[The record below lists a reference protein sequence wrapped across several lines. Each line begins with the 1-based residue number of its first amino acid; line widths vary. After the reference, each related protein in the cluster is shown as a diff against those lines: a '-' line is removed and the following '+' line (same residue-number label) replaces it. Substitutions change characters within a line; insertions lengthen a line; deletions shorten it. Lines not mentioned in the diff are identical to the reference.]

1 MNHNFHSLAA
11 LLRETPNKRK
21 VICITGRLAAGKT
34 YAMSTIAH
42 ELHYFSELPTFSN
55 YGLTIGERI
64 GKLNYLRL
72 YTAEHYTMICLDEG
86 DSVAHSSRHFMGSL
100 LSDYMKDKNLL
111 LILTA
116 QNINRLSG
124 SIREKVDVIINVELE
139 RTEEG
144 PGVIRLS
151 SGEYERS
158 IEIDPAKEL
167 YSFTEPAQLFI

>member
-1 MNHNFHSLAA
+1 
-11 LLRETPNKRK
+11 
-21 VICITGRLAAGKT
+21 
-34 YAMSTIAH
+34 
-42 ELHYFSELPTFSN
+42 
-55 YGLTIGERI
+55 IGERI

-86 DSVAHSSRHFMGSL
+86 DLVAHSSRHFMGSL

-111 LILTA
+111 LILTG

-124 SIREKVDVIINVELE
+124 SISEKVNVIINVE
-139 RTEEG
+139 RTEEA

-158 IEIDPAKEL
+158 IEIDPKKEL
-167 YSFTEPAQLFI
+167 SSFTETAKIFI